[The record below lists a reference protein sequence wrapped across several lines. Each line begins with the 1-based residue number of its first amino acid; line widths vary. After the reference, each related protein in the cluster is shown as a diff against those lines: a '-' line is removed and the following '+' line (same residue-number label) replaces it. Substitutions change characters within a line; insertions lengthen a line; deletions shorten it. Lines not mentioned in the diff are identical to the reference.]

1 MIRIAVGAVVQCGD
15 RYLLVNKKKINDTQN
30 GEGIEID
37 EWDIPKGGVK
47 EQDQSLEEAVL
58 RELHEETGSSSFE
71 LKDKFE
77 EKIVFDFPVE
87 LKSIIGFDKQETTMF
102 FAEYVGDGGDLSPI
116 DEEIGEIKF
125 VTEEEFVEIVHH
137 CETVEFLKKNV
148 WN

>member
-1 MIRIAVGAVVQCGD
+1 MIRIAVGAVVQSGD
-15 RYLLVNKKKINDTQN
+15 RYLLVNKKKIIDTQN
-30 GEGIEID
+30 GKGIEID

-58 RELHEETGSSSFE
+58 RELYEETGSRSFV
-71 LKDKFE
+71 LKGKFE

-87 LKSIIGFDKQETTMF
+87 LKSIIGFDKQITTMF
-102 FAEYVGDGGDLSPI
+102 FAKYDGGGGDLSPI

-125 VTEEEFVEIVHH
+125 VTEEEFIETVHH
-137 CETVEFLKKNV
+137 RETVEFLKRNI